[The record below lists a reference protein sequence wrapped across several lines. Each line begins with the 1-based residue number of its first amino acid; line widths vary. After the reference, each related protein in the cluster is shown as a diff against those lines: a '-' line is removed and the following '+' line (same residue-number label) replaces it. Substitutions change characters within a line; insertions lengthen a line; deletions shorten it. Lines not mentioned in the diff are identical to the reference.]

1 MPDEGFDRTKL
12 QKHSQMLG
20 QIGSEVEEW
29 CISDQCTTL
38 DAVRLLKA
46 EVLELRGKALRREIE
61 DKYGA

>member
-1 MPDEGFDRTKL
+1 MEQEVAKL
-12 QKHSQMLG
+12 RQHSLMLG

-29 CISDQCTTL
+29 CIAENCTAL

-61 DKYGA
+61 DKYDMG